1 MITKLEEINS
11 LVETMRLEAQ
21 GEFMLL
27 YDLEAHALRML
38 KSALELGFKLK
49 AKPEEFV
56 LLFYNQIKN
65 KIQYQFHKQLG
76 LLNDDINNNAKE
88 IYKLRFIMHRS
99 GMLKI
104 DIEEYKRDLKKAW
117 KVKILDEKEFHIES
131 SNPIWQHKFLPRPEF
146 SKYFEQG
153 YNEVIWRDENGN
165 ICEGSFTA
173 IIFDNNKSPKA
184 NTLPSISLSK
194 ISNLKFVETKGL
206 EKDFI
211 LTNSLIGKKKISHDH
226 LVLS

>member
-21 GEFMLL
+21 GEFMVL

-38 KSALELGFKLK
+38 KSALELDFKLK
-49 AKPEEFV
+49 TKPEEFV

-76 LLNDDINNNAKE
+76 ISNDDINTNAQE
-88 IYKLRFIMHRS
+88 VYKLRFILERS
-99 GMLKI
+99 GMLKT

-117 KVKILDEKEFHIES
+117 KVKILNKEEFHIES
-131 SNPIWQHKFLPRPEF
+131 TNPIWQHKFLPRPEF
-146 SKYFEQG
+146 SGYFDQG
-153 YNEVIWRDENGN
+153 YDEVIWRDEKGN

-194 ISNLKFVETKGL
+194 IEKLEYIETDKL
-206 EKDFI
+206 EKDFT

-226 LVLS
+226 LALS